1 MIVAGK
7 LGSRA
12 ARQNKTGST
21 LLSDKVKVEPTHQN
35 PGDHEWRE
43 RDSSHSARRS
53 GSRPRPIPELSCRSQ
68 CPEPLWSRSPW
79 SRQASLARRA
89 RQTRCR
95 KALATNARQS
105 AKGQALEGGSFPTR
119 ARPTFAF

>member
-43 RDSSHSARRS
+43 RDSSHRHDAQAVARDLFRS
-53 GSRPRPIPELSCRSQ
+53 
-68 CPEPLWSRSPW
+68 
-79 SRQASLARRA
+79 
-89 RQTRCR
+89 
-95 KALATNARQS
+95 
-105 AKGQALEGGSFPTR
+105 
-119 ARPTFAF
+119 